1 MLLIVIA
8 LFFAE
13 PTLYDR
19 IADKLAANPKLL
31 ERPATVDDVR
41 WMAGRWSV
49 TAHVFKDK
57 RVSKGEQ
64 LVEPA
69 LGGGWLTMRDHY
81 PDGGV
86 DVGYLTYNTITK
98 QWISLAI
105 DGLGNAV
112 KATGKRWDGNKLV
125 LTTENAEIVGERVNL
140 RQTITKRSADEYH
153 VLNEERLSS
162 GNWVALDE
170 YTYLRIK

>member
-1 MLLIVIA
+1 MLLIVLA
-8 LFFAE
+8 LFFSE

-19 IADKLAANPKLL
+19 VDARLALNPKLL
-31 ERPATVDDVR
+31 ERPATVDDVQ
-41 WMAGRWSV
+41 WMIGRWSV
-49 TAHVFKDK
+49 TAHVFKGN

-64 LVEPA
+64 VVEPA

-86 DVGYLTYNTITK
+86 DVGYLTRNTITK

-105 DGLGNAV
+105 DSLGNAV
-112 KATGKRWDGNKLV
+112 KATGKGWEGNKLV
-125 LTTENAEIVGERVNL
+125 LTSENAEIIGERVRL

-153 VLNEERLSS
+153 VLNEERLPS
-162 GNWVALDE
+162 GRWVALDE
-170 YTYLRIK
+170 YTYHALK